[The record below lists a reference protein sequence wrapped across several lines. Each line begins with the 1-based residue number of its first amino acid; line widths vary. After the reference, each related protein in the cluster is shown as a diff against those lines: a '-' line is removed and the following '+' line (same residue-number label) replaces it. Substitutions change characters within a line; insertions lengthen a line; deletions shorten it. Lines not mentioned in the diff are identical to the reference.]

1 MTWQSFQAFHNTVH
15 PSPSLC
21 PTYYIIARQEARGS
35 HTHHWPVVNAKRET
49 IPPWKCIS
57 VWTLPFISI
66 CQNASFP
73 GKVWISRTR
82 SSLLFS
88 QSPDRYL
95 VTAQLWDFI
104 DFLHFTVG
112 NQMFPIINKSAWHA
126 VARYGQHQNSLNKL
140 TKHSWTTSQ
149 MVQCSLYNQ
158 RPKSSALYRVI
169 GCHLGIRHTVGQ
181 SETSIV
187 SCSLGCHGYNYMSN
201 AHELASVMNSYCHAG
216 HT

>member
-49 IPPWKCIS
+49 IPHGNLFESEPY
-57 VWTLPFISI
+57 
-66 CQNASFP
+66 
-73 GKVWISRTR
+73 
-82 SSLLFS
+82 LLFPFVKMHHFLGKS
-88 QSPDRYL
+88 ELAVQDPAFCSVSLPIPCYS
-95 VTAQLWDFI
+95 TALG
-104 DFLHFTVG
+104 LHWFPTFHCG